1 VYGQVSIL
9 AKETPHWWPPK
20 VEDFILPGWF
30 YPWIT
35 KFTVMVWIAVAVVL
49 VFFLLGYRSPKIV
62 PGRWQWMT
70 ESIYSFGRD
79 GIGQDVIGHEGIR
92 FAPYLVSLLTFI
104 GVMNVFG
111 IIPVFQVAPTAHIA
125 IPAALTIVSYGVYVG
140 LGIRRHGFLKFIKV
154 MSVPAGVPWYIL
166 WLVAPL
172 EFLSNFII
180 RPFTLSV
187 RLFANMFAGHF
198 ILLVFTLGG
207 FVLLNI
213 GGAKFTPL
221 SVVSWL
227 LAIAITFL
235 ELLVA
240 LLQAYVFAIL
250 NAVYI
255 QGSIAEEH

>member
-1 VYGQVSIL
+1 VYGQVSVL

-20 VEDFILPGWF
+20 VEDFILPGWI
-30 YPWIT
+30 YPWVT

-49 VFFLLGYRSPKIV
+49 VFFLVGYRNPKIV

-70 ESIYSFGRD
+70 ESVYSFGRD

-92 FAPYLVSLLTFI
+92 FAPYLTSLLTFI

-111 IIPVFQVAPTAHIA
+111 ILPFFQVAPTAHIA
-125 IPAALTIVSYGVYVG
+125 IPVALAAISYVLYIY
-140 LGIRRHGFLKFIKV
+140 LGIRRHGFIGFLKI
-154 MSVPAGVPWYIL
+154 MTIPGGAPAYIL
-166 WLVAPL
+166 PLVIPL
-172 EFLSNFII
+172 EFLSNLIV

-207 FVLLNI
+207 FVLLNV
-213 GGAKFTPL
+213 GPGFAPL
-221 SVVSWL
+221 SVLSWL
-227 LAIAITFL
+227 LAIVLTLL
-235 ELLVA
+235 ELMVA

-255 QGSIAEEH
+255 QGSLAEEH

>member
-20 VEDFILPGWF
+20 VEDFILPGWL
-30 YPWIT
+30 YPWVT

-49 VFFLLGYRSPKIV
+49 IFFLVGYRNPKII
-62 PGRWQWMT
+62 PDRWQWMT
-70 ESIYSFGRD
+70 ESVYSFGRD
-79 GIGQDVIGHEGIR
+79 GIGQDIIGPEGIR

-104 GVMNVFG
+104 GVMNIFG
-111 IIPVFQVAPTAHIA
+111 ILPFLQVAPTAHIA
-125 IPAALTIVSYGVYVG
+125 IPVALTAVSYVLYVY
-140 LGIRRHGFLKFIKV
+140 LGIQRHGLVKFIRN
-154 MSVPAGVPWYIL
+154 MTIPAGAPWYIL
-166 WLVAPL
+166 PLVIPL

-213 GGAKFTPL
+213 GGAKFFPL
-221 SVVSWL
+221 SIVSWL

-255 QGSIAEEH
+255 QGSLAEEH